1 MIIGIGI
8 GIPISQNLTGSYNPD
23 IVFDNI
29 ELEDGDDLLLESGD
43 FILLE
48 Q

>member
-1 MIIGIGI
+1 MLGIAI
-8 GIPISQNLTGSYNPD
+8 KIPYHPPLSGADNPD